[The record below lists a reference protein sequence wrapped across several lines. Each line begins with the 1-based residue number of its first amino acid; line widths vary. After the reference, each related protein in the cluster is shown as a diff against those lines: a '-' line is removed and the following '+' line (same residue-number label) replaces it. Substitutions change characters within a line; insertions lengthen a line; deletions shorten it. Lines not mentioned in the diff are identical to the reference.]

1 MINFLVKLMG
11 DPHEKKIKQI
21 MPIIEHINKL
31 EEEYSKLSDEE
42 LRAKT
47 QEFKEILAKRP

>member
-31 EEEYSKLSDEE
+31 EEEYSKLSDWEQK
-42 LRAKT
+42 LKNL
-47 QEFKEILAKRP
+47 KKS